1 MLVNLFWILL
11 VILVAYHLYL
21 PRHEV
26 FYHSMWSC
34 FVFEDRLSFTGLS
47 EKLLHIQDDSNLDEV
62 IEALFK
68 EILTLDGA
76 AKLQDSQVS

>member
-1 MLVNLFWILL
+1 
-11 VILVAYHLYL
+11 
-21 PRHEV
+21 
-26 FYHSMWSC
+26 MWSC